1 MRNFKYK
8 VNIETKESKLIKQE
22 EFTMTEF
29 NVKITTINDVKKF
42 VSTVMTF
49 DYDIDLVSGRYAID
63 AKSIMGIFSIDL
75 SKELKLIAHTDDAAE
90 LKEAVN
96 EFIVK

>member
-1 MRNFKYK
+1 
-8 VNIETKESKLIKQE
+8 
-22 EFTMTEF
+22 MTEF

-75 SKELKLIAHTDDAAE
+75 SKELKLIAHTNDATE
-90 LKEAVN
+90 LEKAIAPFVC
-96 EFIVK
+96 